1 MQNTSLLKH
10 LRRLTPQ
17 DFRELR
23 KFIRSPYFNQRE
35 DVVHLFDYFDQV
47 LNGKKS
53 GSVKKQD
60 VWKAVFP
67 KQKFDDKTL
76 HYTASFLLKN
86 IKQYLAQSEAQEDAL
101 QQQLYLCRALRKRG
115 IEKSF
120 EKELLATES
129 LQQIQNLR
137 NTRHHFDRYQLEME
151 LAAHTMQQ
159 RRSGDMNLQAVHDE
173 LTTYFIAET
182 LRQGCTILT
191 HQTMSKQVYDL
202 KLLDEVLALVEAGG
216 YEEVTAVMVYYH
228 AFRALSGSSAV
239 GSSTVR
245 QSRGGKVDEAYFL
258 KLKELI
264 IGSGNKFP
272 DHELR
277 DIYLLAINFCIKKL
291 NAGERQYIREAF
303 ELYRLGLEN
312 EALLENGILSS
323 YTYKNITR
331 LGMNLDEI
339 EWIGQF
345 LENFK
350 KHLPSKERDNS
361 WRYNLAFFHFQQTDY
376 DSAMRLLRLVEF
388 NDVLNNLDAR
398 RMLLRSYFE
407 LGEFTALDSLLDSFK
422 AYIWRQKDHGYHRE
436 NYLNLVR
443 FVKKLMKI
451 DRGDKKAMAK
461 IQIEIQKTERVAE
474 KEWLLRKAS

>member
-1 MQNTSLLKH
+1 MNNTSLLKH

-35 DVVHLFDYFDQV
+35 DVVHLFDYLDHV
-47 LNGKKS
+47 LNSKKS
-53 GSVKKQD
+53 GSVKKED

-67 KQKFDDKTL
+67 KQKFDDKKL
-76 HYTASFLLKN
+76 HYTSSFLLKT
-86 IKQYLAQSEAQEDAL
+86 IKQYLAQSEALEDSL
-101 QQQLYLCRALRKRG
+101 QQQLYLCRALRRRG
-115 IEKSF
+115 MEKSF
-120 EKELLATES
+120 EKELLTTES
-129 LQQIQNLR
+129 LQQMQNRR

-239 GSSTVR
+239 SSSAVR
-245 QSRGGKVDEAYFL
+245 QSRSSKVDEAYFL

-272 DHELR
+272 EHELR

-291 NAGERQYIREAF
+291 NTGEREYIREAF

-312 EALLENGILSS
+312 GALLENGILSS

-331 LGMNLDEI
+331 LGMNLGEV
-339 EWIGQF
+339 EWVGQF
-345 LENFK
+345 LDNFK
-350 KHLPSKERDNS
+350 KHLPPRERDNS
-361 WRYNLAFFHFQQTDY
+361 WRYNLAFFHFQQQDY

-388 NDVLNNLDAR
+388 NDLLNNLDAR

-407 LGEFTALDSLLDSFK
+407 LDEFAALDSLLDSFK
-422 AYIWRQKDHGYHRE
+422 AYLRRLTDHGYHRE

-451 DRGDKKAMAK
+451 DRGDKKALAAVRTE
-461 IQIEIQKTERVAE
+461 IEKTERVAE
-474 KEWLLRKAS
+474 KEWLLNKLK

>member
-1 MQNTSLLKH
+1 MYNTILLKH
-10 LRRLTPQ
+10 LRRLTSQ

-23 KFIRSPYFNQRE
+23 KFTRSPYFNQRE

-47 LNGKKS
+47 LNNKKS
-53 GSVKKQD
+53 GSVKKED

-67 KQKFDDKTL
+67 KQKFDDKKL
-76 HYTASFLLKN
+76 HYISSFLLKT
-86 IKQYLAQSEAQEDAL
+86 IKQYLAQSEAQEDTL
-101 QQQLYLCRALRKRG
+101 QQQLYLCRALRRRG
-115 IEKSF
+115 MEKSF
-120 EKELLATES
+120 EKELLSTES
-129 LQQIQNLR
+129 LQQIQNRR

-228 AFRALSGSSAV
+228 AFRALSVHSPAV
-239 GSSTVR
+239 RNSQSLVR
-245 QSRGGKVDEAYFL
+245 HETEIHFAEL
-258 KLKELI
+258 KKRVEVM
-264 IGSGNKFP
+264 SGEFP
-272 DHELR
+272 EYELR

-291 NAGERQYIREAF
+291 NAGERQYVREAF

-312 EALLENGILSS
+312 GALLENNILSS

-331 LGMNLDEI
+331 LGMNLGEV
-339 EWIGQF
+339 EWVGQF
-345 LENFK
+345 LEGFK
-350 KHLPSKERDNS
+350 KHLPPRERDNS
-361 WRYNLAFFHFQQTDY
+361 WRYNLAFFHFQQADY

-422 AYIWRQKDHGYHRE
+422 AYIRRQKDHGYHRE

-443 FVKKLMKI
+443 FVKKLMQL
-451 DRGDKKAMAK
+451 DRRDKKAMEK
-461 IQIEIQKTERVAE
+461 IHIEIQKTERVAE
-474 KEWLLRKAS
+474 KEWLLRKLN